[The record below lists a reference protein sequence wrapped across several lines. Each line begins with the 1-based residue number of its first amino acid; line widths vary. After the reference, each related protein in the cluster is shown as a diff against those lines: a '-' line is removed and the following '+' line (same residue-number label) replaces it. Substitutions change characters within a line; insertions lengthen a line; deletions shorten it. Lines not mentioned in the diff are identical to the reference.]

1 MQGTGA
7 GEPNARSLMNFPM
20 QAHGAEMMRLAASM
34 ATEAGLRICVP
45 VHDAFLLETETAT
58 AERDITRLRNV
69 MEEASETVMGVAG
82 FRCRV
87 DADVIQHPAR
97 YADPRGAVMWGRVM
111 ALLEEQ
117 ERTAGRGKPA

>member
-1 MQGTGA
+1 
-7 GEPNARSLMNFPM
+7 M

-45 VHDAFLLETETAT
+45 VHDALLLETETAT
-58 AERDITRLRNV
+58 ADRDIARLRNV
-69 MEEASETVMGVAG
+69 MEEASEIVMGVAG

-87 DADVIQHPAR
+87 DADVIHYPDR
-97 YADPRGAVMWGRVM
+97 YADPRGVVMWDRVM

-117 ERTAGRGKPA
+117 ERMAGRGQAA